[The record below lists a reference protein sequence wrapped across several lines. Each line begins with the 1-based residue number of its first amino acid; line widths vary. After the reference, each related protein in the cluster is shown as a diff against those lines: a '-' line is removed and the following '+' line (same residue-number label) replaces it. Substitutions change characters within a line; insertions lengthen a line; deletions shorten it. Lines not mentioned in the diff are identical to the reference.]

1 MGSLTHIAARTAAGI
16 GIDQTLKK
24 VSRGDRET
32 ELLKLIDLMEKYV
45 AGSSI
50 QVNGDAYRNLIKDEN
65 SALSRYINRA
75 LDEVDHNVLRTTVLN
90 FGFEAM
96 LNGTITI
103 RKMRAWDT
111 GKGKWENLLPKLV
124 FYDFKPLPFVTDE
137 GAVPPSEAGLYGP

>member
-96 LNGTITI
+96 LNGTMTI
-103 RKMRAWDT
+103 RKMR
-111 GKGKWENLLPKLV
+111 EV
-124 FYDFKPLPFVTDE
+124 H
-137 GAVPPSEAGLYGP
+137 GAVPNTRAVCPQGRQTGSAARSGAGPGESLSPRQV